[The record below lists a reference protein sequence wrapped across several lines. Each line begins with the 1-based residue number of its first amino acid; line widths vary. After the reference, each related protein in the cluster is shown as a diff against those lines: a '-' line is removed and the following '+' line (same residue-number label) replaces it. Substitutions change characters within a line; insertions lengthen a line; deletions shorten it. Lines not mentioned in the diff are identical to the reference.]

1 MTLYDLGLI
10 MLVCQVK
17 DHQPSMA
24 ATQPMAPPRFP
35 NNIQN
40 VPHLIRM
47 IEKSCS
53 ISKPSEANHAIY
65 IVLYQNII
73 CYIYNLFGIDWN
85 FLKAPDPPSA
95 SVARHRWFC
104 STISWMPLWLD
115 SLSQPLPGLWVGSIW
130 FLAIEPWSSKPLL
143 IDDCPGNIYY
153 YRNYFI
159 IGIYCFYGGIP
170 IIPNT
175 WL

>member
-40 VPHLIRM
+40 VPHLILM

-53 ISKPSEANHAIY
+53 ISKPSEANHAIN

-73 CYIYNLFGIDWN
+73 CYIYIICLESIETSWRRQIHHQRPWHVTGDFV
-85 FLKAPDPPSA
+85 PPSA
-95 SVARHRWFC
+95 GCLFGWTR
-104 STISWMPLWLD
+104 
-115 SLSQPLPGLWVGSIW
+115 SLSLCRACGSAPFDSWQLSHGAQNHCWLTIVR
-130 FLAIEPWSSKPLL
+130 
-143 IDDCPGNIYY
+143 GIYI
-153 YRNYFI
+153 I
-159 IGIYCFYGGIP
+159 IGII
-170 IIPNT
+170 
-175 WL
+175 LL

>member
-40 VPHLIRM
+40 VPHLILM

-73 CYIYNLFGIDWN
+73 CYIYIICLESIETSWRRQIHHQRPWHVTGDFV
-85 FLKAPDPPSA
+85 PPSA
-95 SVARHRWFC
+95 GCLFGWTR
-104 STISWMPLWLD
+104 
-115 SLSQPLPGLWVGSIW
+115 SLSLCRACGSAPFDSWQLSHGAQNHCWLTIVR
-130 FLAIEPWSSKPLL
+130 
-143 IDDCPGNIYY
+143 GIYI
-153 YRNYFI
+153 I
-159 IGIYCFYGGIP
+159 IGII
-170 IIPNT
+170 
-175 WL
+175 LL

>member
-40 VPHLIRM
+40 VPHLILM

-53 ISKPSEANHAIY
+53 ISKPSEANHAIN

-73 CYIYNLFGIDWN
+73 CYIYIYIICLESIETSWRRQIHHQRPWHVTGDFV
-85 FLKAPDPPSA
+85 PPSA
-95 SVARHRWFC
+95 GCLFGWTR
-104 STISWMPLWLD
+104 
-115 SLSQPLPGLWVGSIW
+115 SLSLCRACGSAPFDSWQLSHGAQNHCWLTIVR
-130 FLAIEPWSSKPLL
+130 
-143 IDDCPGNIYY
+143 GIYI
-153 YRNYFI
+153 I
-159 IGIYCFYGGIP
+159 IGII
-170 IIPNT
+170 
-175 WL
+175 LL